1 MPGTQELVGLLVV
14 ILIVWFVLKLVKV
27 AIRLILL
34 FIAVVVI
41 IGASFWLFAR

>member
-14 ILIVWFVLKLVKV
+14 ILIVWFVLKLAKV

-34 FIAVVVI
+34 FIAVLVI
-41 IGASFWLFAR
+41 IGALLWLLPR